1 MKTNIFSDT
10 EKKSRSIEVYVDQN
24 DFSWKKNNKIKKK
37 NNQANKYI
45 VLSEK

>member
-24 DFSWKKNNKIKKK
+24 DFSWKEKQQNKE
-37 NNQANKYI
+37 
-45 VLSEK
+45 EKQPSKQIHRFV